1 MEAERD
7 TIDRYVAAWLS
18 ARVGEV
24 FDTRITGVQAFGFF
38 ATIVGL
44 GGDGLVPIS
53 TLGGE
58 YFRHDEAAKALV
70 GTDSGTTYA
79 SGDRLK
85 LKLAEANALTG
96 ALKFVPVDADGNAI
110 EPRGTRPDA
119 RADGRRGGAGG
130 PPKRAGKFV
139 VGQRGRP
146 GNIRHQGRKK

>member
-1 MEAERD
+1 M
-7 TIDRYVAAWLS
+7 
-18 ARVGEV
+18 
-24 FDTRITGVQAFGFF
+24 QAFGFF

-58 YFRHDEAAKALV
+58 FFRHDEAAQALI
-70 GTDSGTTYA
+70 GTDTGTTYA
-79 SGDRLK
+79 SGDRLR

-96 ALKFVPVDADGNAI
+96 ALKFVPVDVDGNAI
-110 EPRGTRPDA
+110 EPRGTRPD
-119 RADGRRGGAGG
+119 DRRRGAGG
-130 PPKRAGKFV
+130 PPKKAGKFI